1 MATKRTLRSLS
12 SNLKSI
18 EGDINGILDDNEKLD
33 EENISKLTG
42 LMNMMLEKTNR
53 FVQACEEVGETI
65 EDGEFDQFVTDNY
78 AIESKCK
85 LLMNKADYRIRAS
98 LPAQQYQQA
107 TEASVSSNKTKSVA
121 LPKMKIKTFSGDPTE
136 YQSFYQSFEEAIHK
150 NTNLSNVEK
159 MNYLVSLLEGEAS
172 ECIKGLN
179 LTNENYEN
187 ARELLAK
194 RFGDKQTLI
203 SAHMDMLLGLE
214 AVDDEKDIKGLR
226 KLFDRIESQVRSLEA
241 LDCKSDTFGP
251 MLIPI
256 VIKKLPNEFR
266 LLVSRN
272 TPGEVWNINDI
283 LKEFEKELSA
293 REKISKDLF
302 SHENSY
308 STTESLFVSQRHN
321 SNREKREE
329 RKSGEQQRERNSPM
343 CVFCRRSH
351 ASKNCDII
359 TKPEVRRS
367 ILQRE
372 RRCFICMAA
381 NHMSSNCSKKWKC
394 FKCGGRHNNAI
405 CTFKKKD
412 DSKNDSQNQAPT
424 PPATTQK
431 TEPETTTTG
440 LTSAKFQTVLL
451 QTAVAKIQNGNHS
464 ENLRL
469 LFDSGSQQTYI
480 SPEAKKLLKLE
491 TIDKKTVS
499 IKSFGNGK
507 SEKVLE
513 LVEFEVISKTGE
525 KILVKA
531 LVSDICLPIENQP
544 IEVAVKSYSHL
555 QGIEL
560 ADSNLY
566 NSPLKIDILIGC
578 KDYWRF
584 VGSNQIKGT
593 SGPVAVETKLGF
605 ILSGPVNENSGGSKT
620 SVFSTHTM
628 KCATSLSPDEQIRE
642 SYAKCFETNPKSNP
656 NVQEILEEFESETI
670 FKDGH
675 YEVKLPF
682 KEEIT
687 NLGDNYARSKSRL
700 KNMVQRQFK
709 DNPEFLKTYD
719 DILQQQLSAGVIEK
733 VEHYEIGQT
742 HYLPHRPV
750 VREDK
755 QSTKVRIVFDAS
767 CKSYDGGFNLRKFKA
782 SDRELE
788 SIIYELSPEDKE
800 FSSEQKVLG
809 LNWDRNNDTIYFN
822 FRELREKFVAMPT
835 KRAILHNMA
844 SIYDPLG
851 LISPLFVSFKTLFQ
865 EICEE
870 KFDWDD
876 ILPDRLAER
885 WEKILLEF
893 TKIDKIEIDR
903 PYCIESLHDNIKTVG
918 AHIFSD
924 ASKSMYG
931 AAVYLRF
938 ELESDSVKTALVS
951 SKNRIISAKTLK
963 SKHNT
968 TPRNELNG
976 ILLAT
981 SHGPTVLEALKN
993 SYEISETFYWTD
1005 SSIACAWVQSDKEN
1019 EDSYVEDRVKKIK
1032 TVIKE
1037 PLSDLKLVPS
1047 EINPSDISTKVHY
1060 PLGLARNELWF
1071 YGPQFLTEK
1080 KNAWPDLKPGF
1091 SFKTDTT
1098 SVTATPA
1105 STDLSAAKINISE
1118 VIDYKRFNDFKK
1130 TSRVLAWAIRFVSK
1144 ITLKKEEEDTIDT
1157 KQINN
1162 KFKQLIHNKD
1172 DCGGGGVLSTGELEF
1187 ARNLLIEDS
1196 QRGLENDKN
1205 FPNLKKQLDLFQDER
1220 GLWRCGGR
1228 LENAELTYDQK
1239 HPLLIDNKHPIAKM
1253 VIRESHVNVMHNGV
1267 SQTLAD
1273 LRKRFWITKP
1283 RNIIKR
1289 VIKECHTCRKHEGKP
1304 YGYPNEPALP
1314 RERVAANYAFQ
1325 NMGIDYLGPVYVK
1338 DIYANSNE
1346 THKAWIAIA
1355 TCTTTRAVYLDLV
1368 SDCSGPTCVN
1378 LLKRLAST
1386 HGQSKV
1392 MISDNGTNFISHDV
1406 QNFMANRGTLWKFN
1420 IEKAPW
1426 YGGFFERLV
1435 RSVKRCLRKSI
1446 ENAKLNYEELLTVL
1460 KEVEN
1465 ILNNRPLTYL
1475 YTEENVDPL
1484 TPNKLIYGRDLN
1496 RTVTPSYLSDE
1507 ENENNVDL
1515 DTRYAYLQKILDH
1528 FWNRWSNEYLVA
1540 LRERSRKLSKTSNL
1554 DIVPKTDDIVLIHDD
1569 KTKRQNWKLGKVTK
1583 LIRSTDG
1590 NVRACELSVVTNGK
1604 LMKYKRPISKLYP
1617 FEYTRQNEDN
1627 DVIKF
1632 VDDKDI
1638 LTFVAVAG
1646 VS

>member
-1 MATKRTLRSLS
+1 MATKRTLRSLT
-12 SNLKSI
+12 SNLKNI
-18 EGDINGILDDNEKLD
+18 EGDINGILDENEKLD
-33 EENISKLTG
+33 TERINELTG
-42 LMNMMLEKTNR
+42 LMNMMLDKTNR

-65 EDGEFDQFVTDNY
+65 E
-78 AIESKCK
+78 
-85 LLMNKADYRIRAS
+85 
-98 LPAQQYQQA
+98 
-107 TEASVSSNKTKSVA
+107 
-121 LPKMKIKTFSGDPTE
+121 
-136 YQSFYQSFEEAIHK
+136 
-150 NTNLSNVEK
+150 
-159 MNYLVSLLEGEAS
+159 
-172 ECIKGLN
+172 
-179 LTNENYEN
+179 
-187 ARELLAK
+187 
-194 RFGDKQTLI
+194 
-203 SAHMDMLLGLE
+203 
-214 AVDDEKDIKGLR
+214 
-226 KLFDRIESQVRSLEA
+226 
-241 LDCKSDTFGP
+241 SD
-251 MLIPI
+251 
-256 VIKKLPNEFR
+256 
-266 LLVSRN
+266 
-272 TPGEVWNINDI
+272 
-283 LKEFEKELSA
+283 
-293 REKISKDLF
+293 
-302 SHENSY
+302 
-308 STTESLFVSQRHN
+308 
-321 SNREKREE
+321 
-329 RKSGEQQRERNSPM
+329 
-343 CVFCRRSH
+343 
-351 ASKNCDII
+351 
-359 TKPEVRRS
+359 
-367 ILQRE
+367 
-372 RRCFICMAA
+372 A

-394 FKCGGRHNNAI
+394 FKCGGKHNNAI

-412 DSKNDSQNQAPT
+412 ESKNDSQSPAPT

-431 TEPETTTTG
+431 TEPDTTTSN

-451 QTAVAKIQNGNHS
+451 QTAVAKIKNGKNS

-491 TIDKKTVS
+491 PIDKKTVS

-507 SEKVLE
+507 SEKDLE
-513 LVEFEVISKTGE
+513 LVEFEVISKTNE
-525 KILVKA
+525 KVLVKA

-593 SGPVAVETKLGF
+593 SGPVAVETNLGF
-605 ILSGPVNENSGGSKT
+605 ILSGPVDENSGSSKT

-642 SYAKCFETNPKSNP
+642 SYAKCFETNPKSDP
-656 NVQEILEEFESETI
+656 NVQEILDEFESDTV

-675 YEVKLPF
+675 YEIKLPF

-687 NLGDNYARSKSRL
+687 NLGDNYARSKIRL
-700 KNMVQRQFK
+700 KNMVQKQFK
-709 DNPEFLKTYD
+709 DNLEFLRTYD
-719 DILQQQLSAGVIEK
+719 EILQQQLSAGVIEK

-767 CKSYDGGFNLRKFKA
+767 CKSYKGGESLNDTLNPGPSITELLGDVLLRFRSYNYAFTADIEKAFLQIGVTPENRDFVRFIWFENPHSIDYENFEENKLCEYRFARVLFGLNASPFLLQATLNKHITNCTDSLENKEKLKNSLHVDDMTSGANTIEEAVDFYMSSKRNLHDGGFNLRKFKA
-782 SDRELE
+782 SNRELE
-788 SIIYELSPEDKE
+788 NIVYDLFPEDKE

-809 LNWDRNNDTIYFN
+809 LNWDRNNDTVYFN

-865 EICEE
+865 DICEE

-876 ILPDRLAER
+876 ILPDRLTER

-893 TKIDKIEIDR
+893 NKIDKIEIDR

-924 ASKSMYG
+924 ASKYMFG

-938 ELESDSVKTALVS
+938 VLESGSVKTALVS
-951 SKNRIISAKTLK
+951 SKNRIISAKNLK

-981 SHGPTVLEALKN
+981 SHGPAVIEALKN
-993 SYEISETFYWTD
+993 SYNISETFYWTD
-1005 SSIACAWVQSDKEN
+1005 SSIACAWVQNEKKN

-1032 TVIKE
+1032 TVIKK
-1037 PLSDLKLVPS
+1037 PLSHLKLVPS
-1047 EINPSDISTKVHY
+1047 EINPSDILTKVHY

-1080 KNAWPDLKPGF
+1080 ENAWPDLKPGF
-1091 SFKTDTT
+1091 SFKTNTT

-1118 VIDYKRFNDFKK
+1118 IIDYKKFNDFSK
-1130 TSRVLAWAIRFVSK
+1130 TSRVLAWAIHFVSK
-1144 ITLKKEEEDTIDT
+1144 ITLKKEEEDTIET

-1162 KFKQLIHNKD
+1162 KTKQIIHNNKD
-1172 DCGGGGVLSTGELEF
+1172 CGGVLSIVELEL

-1196 QRGLENDKN
+1196 QRGLENGKN
-1205 FPNLKKQLDLFQDER
+1205 FTNLKKQLDLFQDEN

-1228 LENAELTYDQK
+1228 LKNSELTYEQK
-1239 HPLLIDNKHPIAKM
+1239 HPLLIDRKHPIAKM
-1253 VIRESHVNVMHNGV
+1253 IIRESHANVMHNGV
-1267 SQTLAD
+1267 SQTLTN
-1273 LRKRFWITKP
+1273 LRKRYWITKP
-1283 RNIIKR
+1283 RNLIKT
-1289 VIKECHTCRKHEGKP
+1289 VIKECTTCRKHEGKP
-1304 YGYPNEPALP
+1304 YGYPNEPSLP
-1314 RERVAANYAFQ
+1314 RERVTANYAYE

-1338 DIYANSNE
+1338 DIYAKNNE
-1346 THKAWIAIA
+1346 THKAWIALT

-1378 LLKRLAST
+1378 LLKRLIST
-1386 HGQSKV
+1386 HGTPKV
-1392 MISDNGTNFISHDV
+1392 MISDNGTNFISTDV

-1420 IEKAPW
+1420 IAKVPW

-1446 ENAKLNYEELLTVL
+1446 ENAKLNYEEMLTIL

-1496 RTVTPSYLSDE
+1496 TNIAPNLNEE
-1507 ENENNVDL
+1507 ENENVDL
-1515 DTRYAYLQKILDH
+1515 DTRYVYLQTILDQ
-1528 FWNRWSNEYLVA
+1528 FWDRWSNEYLVS
-1540 LRERSRKLSKTSNL
+1540 LRERSRNIAKTSNI
-1554 DIVPKTDDIVLIHDD
+1554 DVVPRTDDVVLIHDD
-1569 KTKRQNWKLGKVTK
+1569 KVKRQNWKLGKITK

-1590 NVRACELSVVTNGK
+1590 KVRACELSVITNGK
-1604 LMKYKRPISKLYP
+1604 LMNYKRPVNKLYP
-1617 FEYTRQNEDN
+1617 FEYSRKNEETDEK
-1627 DVIKF
+1627 VTIKF
-1632 VDDKDI
+1632 VDEKDT

-1646 VS
+1646 VSEKKV